1 MYPGMSARSTQLP
14 AVAATNHATTAKIP
28 AQIDLIIEASRDK
41 AAARA
46 RRSFTLPA
54 GQVVLYA

>member
-1 MYPGMSARSTQLP
+1 MSARSTQLP